1 MSLSAPSL
9 TDRIALARARAR
21 RNSEA
26 MFLQLL
32 ARDGIE
38 ERLAV
43 VNRPL
48 TRPAVVTGHPE
59 IWQDLRPGI
68 RVIADGDVLALEEG
82 AHDLVVHA
90 MALHWSG
97 DPVGQLIQCR
107 RALAPDGL
115 FLAVFFGG
123 QTLAELRAALAE
135 AEAAATG
142 GLSPRILPMAEIRD
156 AGGLLQRAGF
166 TLPVAVAE
174 RQQVQYRSA
183 LHLMHD
189 LRAMGEANAMQD
201 RSRRFSRRDVLLG
214 AAARYPADAEGRV
227 TATFEML
234 VLTGWSPGPDQP
246 QPLRP
251 GSAAARLADVLGTR
265 EAPLSDTGR
274 NRV

>member
-1 MSLSAPSL
+1 MSLPAPSL